1 MANKWQID
9 NETKY
14 PRKGET
20 DKQRFERLKKRVVW
34 KLALSEDDEKF
45 YDLERYPNKKLLLES
60 NKNANPNETLEEKK
74 ARLKELAK
82 QKVKDLKSQPN
93 EPVDRSYG
101 SSGGGVA
108 GEGIGKRGGKY
119 NVRISKNGTS
129 YRQYF

>member
-45 YDLERYPNKKLLLES
+45 YDLERYPKKKQLLELK
-60 NKNANPNETLEEKK
+60 KNVNPNETSEEMK

-82 QKVKDLKSQPN
+82 QKVKELNSLPN
-93 EPVDRSYG
+93 EPMDRSYG
-101 SSGGGVA
+101 SSGGGVV

>member
-82 QKVKDLKSQPN
+82 QKVKHLRSLPGMSGESREDLST
-93 EPVDRSYG
+93 
-101 SSGGGVA
+101 SSTPTTH
-108 GEGIGKRGGKY
+108 IGKRGGRYTKDTTKDG
-119 NVRISKNGTS
+119 RP
-129 YRQYF
+129 YRRYF

>member
-1 MANKWQID
+1 MSSKWQID

-34 KLALSEDDEKF
+34 KLELTEEDEEF
-45 YDLERYPNKKLLLES
+45 YELERYPNKKLLLVS
-60 NKNANPNETLEEKK
+60 NKNANPNETTEERK

-82 QKVKDLKSQPN
+82 QKAKELNSLPN

-101 SSGGGVA
+101 SSGGGTV
-108 GEGIGKRGGKY
+108 GVGIGKRGGKY

-129 YRQYF
+129 DRQYF